1 VASRAFERCILE
13 QKQAR
18 QRQALNGK

>member
-1 VASRAFERCILE
+1 LASRAFERCILE

-18 QRQALNGK
+18 QPQALNGK